1 MTSSAR
7 RNWLTAGSSLALASV
22 LLIGVAAPA
31 AAQTEPGDA
40 AASVELSDL
49 SLEQLSEIQV
59 TSVSRTAQ
67 SVGEAPAAIFVIT
80 SDDMVR
86 AGTRSIPGALRLAPN
101 LQVARIDA
109 ASYGITAR
117 GFNQSSG
124 TANKLLVLM
133 DGRIVYTPLYSGV
146 FWDEQNTIIEDLD
159 RIEVISGPGGTLWGS
174 NAVNGVINIVSRDAH
189 ETTGWL
195 ATGGASDTSRA
206 LALRFGSRFGDAG
219 AFRVY
224 GLGLT
229 RAVDEP
235 TEWRNYQGGFRM
247 DWGDARQTLTLQGDA
262 FSGDQDQLTGQI
274 SDTTIA
280 GANVLARWT
289 RRFSDASSFQVQAYV
304 DRTERSVA
312 SGISADVDAAAI
324 DAQYNLALGEAHDV
338 VLGGGARVTSDKFV
352 PGPGTSFLD
361 PAEETLET
369 YNVYVQDTIAL
380 AGSVDLIAGLKL
392 EHNSY
397 TGLEYMPS
405 VRLAWRPDDSSLVWA
420 AISRAVRTPS
430 RFDRELINPG
440 IIEGGPDF
448 VSEELVAYEL
458 GYRAQP
464 NDRFWYSLSAYYNVY
479 DELRTVEATNAFVF
493 PLEIRN
499 GMQGETYGLEAWG
512 SYAVAD
518 WWRLNAGI
526 TFLEKDLALD
536 SGSADVFGVGF
547 AGNDP
552 DLQATLRSLMDLTDR
567 TQFDLAVRYV
577 DELPNPAVPSYVAV
591 DARVGYR
598 LTEHW
603 ELAITAYNLTDDGHV
618 EFINPSL
625 PAREFSRS
633 FFVSARW
640 RS

>member
-1 MTSSAR
+1 MRGGR
-7 RNWLTAGSSLALASV
+7 RNWLTAGSTLALAGFALVGLPS
-22 LLIGVAAPA
+22 AAF
-31 AAQTEPGDA
+31 AQTEPSGTQA
-40 AASVELSDL
+40 TELSDL
-49 SLEQLSEIQV
+49 SLEQLSDIQV
-59 TSVSRTAQ
+59 TSVSRSAQ
-67 SVGEAPAAIFVIT
+67 SVGEAPAAIYVIT

-124 TANKLLVLM
+124 TANKLLVLI

-195 ATGGASDTSRA
+195 ATGGASDSSQA

-235 TEWRNYQGGFRM
+235 TEWRNYQGGFRV
-247 DWGDARQTLTLQGDA
+247 DWGDASQTLTLQGDA
-262 FSGDQDQLTGQI
+262 FGGDQDQLTGQI
-274 SDTTIA
+274 ADTTIS

-304 DRTERSVA
+304 DRTERSVS
-312 SGISADVDAAAI
+312 SGISADIDSAAI
-324 DAQYNLALGEAHDV
+324 DAQYNFALGDTHNV
-338 VLGGGARVTSDKFV
+338 VIGAGARVTSDTFV
-352 PGPGTSFLD
+352 PGPGTAFLD
-361 PAEETLET
+361 PGEETLQT
-369 YNVYVQDTIAL
+369 YNVYAQDTIAL
-380 AGSVDLIAGLKL
+380 SSSVNLIAGLKL
-392 EHNSY
+392 EDNSY

-405 VRLAWRPDDSSLVWA
+405 LRLAWRPDDSSLVWA

-430 RFDRELINPG
+430 RFDRELMNPG
-440 IIEGGPDF
+440 LIEGGPDF
-448 VSEELVAYEL
+448 VSEEVVAYEL

-479 DELRTVEATNAFVF
+479 ENLRTLEATTAFVF

-499 GMQGETYGLEAWG
+499 GMHGETYGLEAWG
-512 SYAVAD
+512 SYAVTD
-518 WWRLNAGI
+518 WWRLNAGV
-526 TFLEKDLALD
+526 TFLEKELALD
-536 SGSADVFGVGF
+536 SSSADVLGVGF

-552 DLQATLRSLMDLTDR
+552 DLQASMRSLMDIGDR

-577 DELPNPAVPSYVAV
+577 DDLPDPAVPSYVGV
-591 DARVGYR
+591 DARIGYR

-603 ELAITAYNLTDDGHV
+603 ELAIAGYNLLDEGHV
-618 EFINPSL
+618 EFVNPSL
-625 PAREFSRS
+625 PARESSRS